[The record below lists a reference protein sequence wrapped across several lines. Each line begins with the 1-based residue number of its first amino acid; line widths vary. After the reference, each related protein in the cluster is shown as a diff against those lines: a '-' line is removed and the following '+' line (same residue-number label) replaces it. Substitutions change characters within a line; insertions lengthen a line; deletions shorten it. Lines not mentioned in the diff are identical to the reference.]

1 MVFLLYII
9 FLFFKSK
16 FLLNLAALVA
26 VPVPELT
33 EAGFTV
39 DPVASGEELIIKGQ
53 LNQSQTITFDC
64 GLDCRELEIDICSK
78 LINLRFENN
87 KLADFK

>member
-9 FLFFKSK
+9 FLFLKSK

-26 VPVPELT
+26 VLEVT

-39 DPVASGEELIIKGQ
+39 DPVASGEELIIKSQ
-53 LNQSQTITFDC
+53 LNQSQSITFDC
-64 GLDCRELEIDICSK
+64 GLDCCELKIDICSK

>member
-9 FLFFKSK
+9 FLFLKSK

-26 VPVPELT
+26 VPGFT

-39 DPVASGEELIIKGQ
+39 DPVASGEELIIKSQ
-53 LNQSQTITFDC
+53 LNQSQSITFDC
-64 GLDCRELEIDICSK
+64 GLDCRELKIDICSK

>member
-1 MVFLLYII
+1 MVYII

-26 VPVPELT
+26 VLEVI

-39 DPVASGEELIIKGQ
+39 DPVASEQEII
-53 LNQSQTITFDC
+53 
-64 GLDCRELEIDICSK
+64 
-78 LINLRFENN
+78 ING
-87 KLADFK
+87 

>member
-9 FLFFKSK
+9 FLFLKSK

-26 VPVPELT
+26 VLEVT

-64 GLDCRELEIDICSK
+64 GLDCRELKIDICSK